1 MNEVL
6 IALDEHALL
15 ELQEVL
21 LDADQAGALEFLR
34 KHIAPRIPR
43 KGTAPCDSS
52 RLNPFLLR
60 DNLRAPDGR

>member
-1 MNEVL
+1 MGKVS
-6 IALDEHALL
+6 ITLDADALL
-15 ELQEVL
+15 ELHEVL
-21 LDADQAGALEFLR
+21 LDEDQAGALDFLK

-60 DNLRAPDGR
+60 GGSGPPSAT